1 MENRL
6 EQKPL
11 RVLGID
17 PGYGRLGLALIEKKN
32 GKETLIY
39 SDCLVSS
46 RSTPFPLRVA
56 YLGEEVEKLLQQ
68 EKPNAVGIEKLFL
81 VKNLG
86 TTNRNNP
93 RKNKV
98 PPM

>member
-1 MENRL
+1 MMESSLFFVPKLN
-6 EQKPL
+6 
-11 RVLGID
+11 D
-17 PGYGRLGLALIEKKN
+17 PQGAQYNVVNSSYIKLALVS
-32 GKETLIY
+32 Y
-39 SDCLVSS
+39 S
-46 RSTPFPLRVA
+46 
-56 YLGEEVEKLLQQ
+56 E
-68 EKPNAVGIEKLFL
+68 LFL